1 MRIQGLH
8 HWLELTIGR
17 NLSTPF
23 LRPADSRYLR
33 MQSVIKGVNRVDITA
48 RYQSD
53 TDPLLELVPCML
65 KLLIERKPSN
75 NPN

>member
-1 MRIQGLH
+1 
-8 HWLELTIGR
+8 
-17 NLSTPF
+17 
-23 LRPADSRYLR
+23 